1 MPDTAIVSPSAV
13 NKYGA
18 DFANHPIGTG
28 PFILKDWKREKH
40 ILLERNNNY
49 WKGIPKVEEIRITQ
63 IREESTIYAAL
74 KSGEIDVEIMP
85 PAEFLKDF
93 AADPNLTVVQGGPKL
108 FYEYFGFNN
117 ERPPFSD
124 KKVRQAVSHAINME
138 AIVKH
143 VDMEYGTFICQPMG
157 PTVWGYDS
165 SVKCIEYNPERA
177 KKMLAELG
185 WKPGPD
191 GILEKDGKK
200 FVIEAKI
207 IDRQNRR
214 YEAIQN
220 DLRKAGSTLR
230 SSSRVG
236 SLLAAVTKGSMEIF
250 NRKRLQI
257 GDADVELY
265 SLFHSSNIPTINL
278 PRYRNPE
285 VDKLL
290 ERQRAEMDKGKRL
303 KLIHNIIQII
313 WMIVPLSPPLIRMT
327 NTVANKKVKNFYIYP
342 DD

>member
-1 MPDTAIVSPSAV
+1 
-13 NKYGA
+13 
-18 DFANHPIGTG
+18 
-28 PFILKDWKREKH
+28 
-40 ILLERNNNY
+40 
-49 WKGIPKVEEIRITQ
+49 
-63 IREESTIYAAL
+63 
-74 KSGEIDVEIMP
+74 
-85 PAEFLKDF
+85 
-93 AADPNLTVVQGGPKL
+93 
-108 FYEYFGFNN
+108 
-117 ERPPFSD
+117 
-124 KKVRQAVSHAINME
+124 
-138 AIVKH
+138 
-143 VDMEYGTFICQPMG
+143 
-157 PTVWGYDS
+157 
-165 SVKCIEYNPERA
+165 VKCIEYNPERA

-220 DLRKAGSTLR
+220 DLRK
-230 SSSRVG
+230 VG
-236 SLLAAVTKGSMEIF
+236 IDLKVIKLEWGAFLAAVTKGEYDIF
-250 NRKRLQI
+250 NLGRDYKS

-313 WMIVPLSPPLIRMT
+313 MDDRPIIPSLVRMT

-342 DD
+342 DDRIDLLNVSLE